1 MPKLKNSICEEEVF
15 EPFFRKH
22 AKMLRNYLYYKFGD
36 EDQAE
41 DVVQETFVKLW
52 NNCTKVPLEKAKSYI
67 YTVATNLSTSIK
79 RHDKVKLKYEAHFI
93 SENKDRTHE
102 SPEFLTLEK
111 EFMDK
116 LTGAIAS
123 LPERQREA
131 YLLNRVE
138 KKTYNEIAE
147 IMEVSVK
154 AIEKLMHKA
163 LLKLRDEIG
172 DI

>member
-1 MPKLKNSICEEEVF
+1 MPKLKNSICNEEIYES
-15 EPFFRKH
+15 FFHTH
-22 AKMLRNYLYYKFGD
+22 ARMLRNYIYYKFGD

-52 NNCTKVPLEKAKSYI
+52 NNCGKVPLEKAKSYI
-67 YTVATNLSTSIK
+67 YTVATNLSASIK

-93 SENKDRTHE
+93 SEQKDRTNE

-111 EFMDK
+111 EFMEK
-116 LTGAIAS
+116 LNKAIS
-123 LPERQREA
+123 TLPERQREA
-131 YLLNRVE
+131 FLLNRIE

-154 AIEKLMHKA
+154 AIEKLIHKA
-163 LLKLRDEIG
+163 LLKLRNEIG
-172 DI
+172 NI